1 VQKLNFALLSIHS
14 CPLGRPGGKDTGG
27 MNVYVRELARQLG
40 KQGHWI
46 DVFTHL
52 HDAAEPEVMALG
64 ENARLVH
71 LRSGKEDAD
80 KQTLYNYL
88 PEIAA
93 NLERFRRREEIRY
106 DLIYS
111 HYWLS
116 GWTGRLVNS
125 AWHVPHLTM
134 FHTLG
139 AVKNSLGIGE
149 NEPPLRIESEQ
160 QLMREC
166 DRIIASTRREK
177 ETLRNTCGIPPEKV
191 AVIPC
196 GVDLELFR
204 PIDRA
209 EARRRLG
216 IKSGK
221 IILFAGRIEK
231 IKGLDRLIE
240 AMAMLDHI
248 SDLKLLVIGG
258 DENSQE
264 EIARLKNMGQELG
277 VSGKV
282 DFRASVPQES
292 LPAFYS
298 AADVFVLPSYYESFG
313 MAALEALACGTPV
326 VTTPVGDWENIIRP
340 GVNGYIAPDNS
351 PPHLAR
357 MLSLALTESS
367 FAPPDLIHSTVAR
380 FGWENIAK
388 QTLEVCTEL
397 LSKES
402 EKVHEKR

>member
-1 VQKLNFALLSIHS
+1 MQKLNFALLSIHS
-14 CPLGRPGGKDTGG
+14 CPLGKPGGKDTGG
-27 MNVYVRELARQLG
+27 MNVHVRELALQLG
-40 KQGHWI
+40 KQGHQV
-46 DVFTHL
+46 DVFTRL
-52 HDAAEPEVMALG
+52 HDVGEPEIVALG

-80 KQTLYNYL
+80 KQTLYDYL

-93 NLERFRRREEIRY
+93 NLEGFRRREGIRY
-106 DLIYS
+106 SVIYS

-116 GWTGRLVNS
+116 GWTGRLVNNK
-125 AWHVPHLTM
+125 WHIPHLTM

-149 NEPPLRIESEQ
+149 NEPPLRIASEK

-166 DRIIASTRREK
+166 DRIIASTGREK
-177 ETLRNTCGIPPEKV
+177 ETLHGSYGVPLEKV

-196 GVDLELFR
+196 GVNLDLFI
-204 PIDRA
+204 PADCTK
-209 EARRRLG
+209 ARRQLG

-221 IILFAGRIEK
+221 IILFAGRIDR

-240 AMAMLDHI
+240 AVAMLDHI

-258 DENSQE
+258 DENSRE
-264 EIARLKNMGQELG
+264 EIARLKNMAQELG
-277 VSGKV
+277 VGGIV
-282 DFRASVPQES
+282 DFRESVPQEF
-292 LPAFYS
+292 LPTYYS

-326 VTTPVGDWENIIRP
+326 VTTPMGDWENIIQP

-357 MLSLALTESS
+357 TLSLALTESS
-367 FAPPDLIHSTVAR
+367 FAPPALIHSTVAR

-388 QTLEVCTEL
+388 QTLKVCTEL